1 MHLHVESTCK
11 CISVEAGGAKEES
24 VTLAG
29 CLLRAS
35 FLTHNREDLVFTGL
49 VGQKQIFSHFAP
61 GEEGLYE
68 MLNFTI

>member
-1 MHLHVESTCK
+1 MHLHVESTL
-11 CISVEAGGAKEES
+11 VEAGAAKEES

-35 FLTHNREDLVFTGL
+35 FLFTHYREDWVFTGL

-61 GEEGLYE
+61 GEERLYE